1 MKNKVIIIVGGTSGV
16 GKKTALELLSL
27 GSKVVVSDLMKVLP
41 KDSELTR
48 YERTSSFQYI
58 RADLREIDDC
68 KRLVESAIHRFHRVD
83 GFFHYAGVT
92 HAEELI
98 DLSERTHDEIFNVN
112 VKSALFCLKYILPI
126 MKETGGSIVMT
137 GSPHAWSGDYDRVSY
152 ACSKGATMTL
162 THHIARNYAKFGIR
176 ANIITMGW
184 TPTEGEIA
192 LREKQGVSE
201 SELREMASEV
211 IPMGRMTEIEDI
223 VPTILFLLSDQS
235 RMVSGANLRIT
246 GGWYI

>member
-1 MKNKVIIIVGGTSGV
+1 
-16 GKKTALELLSL
+16 
-27 GSKVVVSDLMKVLP
+27 
-41 KDSELTR
+41 
-48 YERTSSFQYI
+48 
-58 RADLREIDDC
+58 
-68 KRLVESAIHRFHRVD
+68 
-83 GFFHYAGVT
+83 
-92 HAEELI
+92 
-98 DLSERTHDEIFNVN
+98 
-112 VKSALFCLKYILPI
+112 
-126 MKETGGSIVMT
+126 
-137 GSPHAWSGDYDRVSY
+137 
-152 ACSKGATMTL
+152 MTL

-192 LREKQGVSE
+192 LRKKQGVSE